1 MTASP
6 TPGRR
11 PLIVKRALDHSALWH
26 REQKRKYPGLE
37 VPYMSHPAGVALLLA
52 RHGFDD
58 EVIAAGALH
67 DVMEDCGVSHPELT
81 QLFGLRVADLVRA
94 VSESDR
100 SLPWEERKRR
110 YIEHFAHESWDAQ
123 AISIADKVDNFESI
137 LVSSAE
143 YGPDATWRM
152 FKRGRD
158 AQVERFEAMAEIAA
172 RLPPHPLLRDFEE
185 RLAQVRALGAA

>member
-1 MTASP
+1 MTAP
-6 TPGRR
+6 GAPGRQA
-11 PLIVKRALDHSALWH
+11 LLVKRALDHSAVWH
-26 REQKRKYPGLE
+26 REQKRKYPGLD
-37 VPYMSHPAGVALLLA
+37 VPYVSHPAGVALLLA

-58 EVIAAGALH
+58 EVVAAGALH
-67 DVMEDCGVSHPELT
+67 DVMEDCDVSHSELT

-94 VSESDR
+94 VSEQDR

-110 YIEHFAHESWDAQ
+110 YVERFAQESWDAQ
-123 AISIADKVDNFESI
+123 AVSIADKVDNFESI

-143 YGPDATWRM
+143 YGAEATWRM

-158 AQVERFEAMAEIAA
+158 AQVERFEAMAKIAA
-172 RLPPHPLLRDFEE
+172 GLPPHPLLREFEE